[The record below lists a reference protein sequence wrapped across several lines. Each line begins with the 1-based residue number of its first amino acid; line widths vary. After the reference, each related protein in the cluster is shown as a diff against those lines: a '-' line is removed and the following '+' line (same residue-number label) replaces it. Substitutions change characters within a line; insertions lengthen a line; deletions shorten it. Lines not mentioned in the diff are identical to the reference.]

1 MKIKK
6 SSFFSLFLL
15 QVIFLTSATNAFA
28 FTKVT
33 PDLDSRQGEF
43 LRTEQNTK
51 AVIFEETVAEG
62 NFRSSQENE
71 NDFFPQYLD
80 LRFTEFESQVSSEE
94 KVAST
99 FQPNKRNLLKT
110 QIFPF
115 HFFW

>member
-33 PDLDSRQGEF
+33 PDLDSRQGEY

-51 AVIFEETVAEG
+51 AVIFEESIAEV

-71 NDFFPQYLD
+71 NNFFPPHLSFS
-80 LRFTEFESQVSSEE
+80 FTEIQHQVISDEKSSSE
-94 KVAST
+94 
-99 FQPNKRNLLKT
+99 FQPNQRNILKT

>member
-6 SSFFSLFLL
+6 SSFLSLILL

-28 FTKVT
+28 YSQET
-33 PDLDSRQGEF
+33 PDLDSRQGEY
-43 LRTEQNTK
+43 LRAEQNNK
-51 AVIFEETVAEG
+51 AVIFEESTAEV

-71 NDFFPQYLD
+71 NDFFHLQLGLD
-80 LRFTEFESQVSSEE
+80 FQFLDSRFFSE
-94 KVAST
+94 KNLASK
-99 FQPNKRNLLKT
+99 FQPDRRNLLKK

>member
-1 MKIKK
+1 VKIKK

-51 AVIFEETVAEG
+51 AVIFEETVAEA
-62 NFRSSQENE
+62 NYRSSQEKE
-71 NDFFPQYLD
+71 NDFFPQYLY
-80 LRFTEFESQVSSEE
+80 LSFNELETKVFSEE
-94 KVAST
+94 KVDLT